1 MSKITTKYVCQS
13 CGYNSP
19 RWVGKCPNCGEWNT
33 FVEEASVPMKASRKP
48 AGARSA
54 IEPVPLAEIDHDETP
69 RLQTGMEEFDRVLG
83 GGIVPGSL
91 ILLGGDPGI
100 GKSTLLL
107 QTAIELAPS
116 GPVLYVSGE
125 ESPSQI
131 KMRAVRLGTAAGV
144 AEKEKAGN
152 SNLAL
157 PDNLF
162 IVTETN
168 IESIFQHVE
177 AVKPRVLVIDSI
189 QTAYD

>member
-100 GKSTLLL
+100 GKSTLLMQASDAL
-107 QTAIELAPS
+107 RRHGT
-116 GPVLYVSGE
+116 VLYVSGE
-125 ESPSQI
+125 ESAAQV
-131 KMRAVRLGTAAGV
+131 KLRARRFGISGEGILVLPETDLGTV
-144 AEKEKAGN
+144 
-152 SNLAL
+152 
-157 PDNLF
+157 
-162 IVTETN
+162 
-168 IESIFQHVE
+168 
-177 AVKPRVLVIDSI
+177 
-189 QTAYD
+189 